1 MVALLILGGF
11 LLIGLGLLWLV
22 VLAFK
27 VSLLWGFGSFFPP
40 ITLLFIVRCWS
51 VARKAVVFTA
61 LGLVPLT
68 AGVTQ
73 LANEDASKVDALLNL
88 SWLQHTAEDTQTK
101 MRIDLHGEL
110 YGQPFQPHYGELID
124 EVLVLREG
132 RDFFAQRE
140 LRIALPRRLV
150 SQAVKTLRLDVL
162 PQDTGDL
169 PEIEIMWLQAEQ
181 ALPEA
186 RRLSR
191 GYTLHLD
198 LLRQAPNTLQGDFH
212 LVLPPHFKTSM
223 SGDVQL
229 LTDRLHYIGEEVDR
243 KYDAISTLEYV
254 IEDYLQRRFAV
265 ENAVVEPFETS
276 MPLVSPIG
284 ITVTA
289 DILGQQRTIF
299 VRLIK
304 DTKKGWVVEG
314 DQYPKYAAGPQHSAA
329 TVSEEHAAALDL
341 NDKRRNDRR
350 MRFSLQRLLVNPA
363 QYQNLQMHVQTV
375 YGNQVTG
382 RFVGLDA
389 EGALVIEREVKAPG
403 TVSFT
408 LLANEISQITL
419 LEP

>member
-1 MVALLILGGF
+1 MAALLILGGF

-73 LANEDASKVDALLNL
+73 LASEDASKVEALLNL
-88 SWLQHTAEDTQTK
+88 SWLQHATEEAHTK
-101 MRIDLHGEL
+101 VRFDLHGEL
-110 YGQPFQPHYGELID
+110 YGQTFQPHYGELID
-124 EVLVLREG
+124 GVLVLREG

-140 LRIALPRRLV
+140 LRIALPRSLV
-150 SQAVKTLRLDVL
+150 SQTMKTLRLDVL
-162 PQDTGDL
+162 PQDIGDL
-169 PEIEIMWLQAEQ
+169 PEIEIMWLQAGQ

-186 RRLSR
+186 RRISR

-198 LLRQAPNTLQGDFH
+198 FLSQPPNKLQGGFH
-212 LVLPPHFKTSM
+212 LVLPPQFKTSM

-229 LTDRLHYIGEEVDR
+229 LTDRLQYIDGEVDR

-265 ENAVVEPFETS
+265 DSARIEPIETP
-276 MPLVSPIG
+276 MPLVSPIDM
-284 ITVTA
+284 TVTA
-289 DILGQQRTIF
+289 DILGQQRIAF

-304 DTKKGWVVEG
+304 DTRGSWMVAG
-314 DQYPKYAAGPQHSAA
+314 DQYPKYVGQTQSNTSTA
-329 TVSEEHAAALDL
+329 SEEKGTLISHNA
-341 NDKRRNDRR
+341 NPRSDRQI
-350 MRFSLQRLLVNPA
+350 RFTLQRLLANPVE
-363 QYQNLQMHVQTV
+363 YQNVEVQVQTTQ
-375 YGNQVTG
+375 GNQVRG
-382 RFVGLDA
+382 RFVSLNA
-389 EGALVIEREVKAPG
+389 EGALIIEREVKAPG
-403 TVSFT
+403 MVSFT
-408 LLANEISQITL
+408 LLPNEISQIIL

>member
-1 MVALLILGGF
+1 MAALLILGGF
-11 LLIGLGLLWLV
+11 LLIGLGLLWLI
-22 VLAFK
+22 VLAFN
-27 VSLLWGFGSFFPP
+27 VSLLWGLGSLFPP
-40 ITLLFIVRCWS
+40 ITVLFIVRCWT

-61 LGLVPLT
+61 FGLVPLT
-68 AGVTQ
+68 AGFTQ
-73 LANEDASKVDALLNL
+73 LANEDASKVDALLSL
-88 SWLQHTAEDTQTK
+88 SWLQHAAEDTPSK
-101 MRIDLHGEL
+101 MHIDLHGEL

-124 EVLVLREG
+124 GVLVLREG

-140 LRIALPRRLV
+140 LRIALPRSLV

-162 PQDTGDL
+162 PQDTGNL

-181 ALPEA
+181 TLPEA

-198 LLRQAPNTLQGDFH
+198 LLRQGPNKLQGDFH

-229 LTDRLHYIGEEVDR
+229 LTDRLHYIGDEVDR

-265 ENAVVEPFETS
+265 GHAAVEPFETPI
-276 MPLVSPIG
+276 PLVSPIEVA
-284 ITVTA
+284 VTA
-289 DILGQQRTIF
+289 DILNQQRTIS

-304 DTKKGWVVEG
+304 DANKGWTVEG
-314 DQYPKYAAGPQHSAA
+314 DQYPKYAAQPH
-329 TVSEEHAAALDL
+329 TVNAGEVRAPVVSP
-341 NDKRRNDRR
+341 NDKRRSDRR
-350 MRFSLQRLLVNPA
+350 TRFSLQRLLVNPA

-382 RFVGLDA
+382 RFVGLDT